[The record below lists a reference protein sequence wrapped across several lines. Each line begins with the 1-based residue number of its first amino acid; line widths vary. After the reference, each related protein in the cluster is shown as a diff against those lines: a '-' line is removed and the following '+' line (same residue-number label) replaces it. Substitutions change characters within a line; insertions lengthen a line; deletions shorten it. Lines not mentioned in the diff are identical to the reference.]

1 LHRRYPG
8 GRTQAAREVSTM
20 TLLADRV
27 DAGVLT
33 IEISRAERGNALSCA
48 LQMEL
53 AETWERFESDDR
65 LSVAVLKGAPEVFS
79 IGHDVAELAADASV
93 SPVAEVS
100 MFPLHLS
107 KPVIAAI
114 DGPCYGLGFEL
125 ALACDLRVA
134 GDGALFGFAD
144 PHLFVPYRV
153 ASVLLPRMTF
163 LGESLD
169 LLFSG
174 RILDAAKMRELGL
187 VSERTAKGCAGLRAS
202 EIAHDMVRRLGGHGG
217 FRKQAIWR
225 LSGIPL
231 PAAMQFARASQ

>member
-1 LHRRYPG
+1 
-8 GRTQAAREVSTM
+8 M
-20 TLLADRV
+20 TLIADRS

-33 IEISRAERGNALSCA
+33 IEISRADRGNALSRT
-48 LQMEL
+48 LQMQL
-53 AETWERFESDDR
+53 AETWERFENDES
-65 LSVAVLKGAPEVFS
+65 LSVAVLKGAPDVFS

-93 SPVAEVS
+93 SPVADVS

-107 KPVIAAI
+107 KPVIAAME
-114 DGPCYGLGFEL
+114 GPCYGLGFEL

-153 ASVLLPRMTF
+153 AAVLLPRMTF

-187 VSERTAKGCAGLRAS
+187 VSEHIAKGCAGMRAC
-202 EIAHDMVRRLGGHGG
+202 ELAHDMVRRFGRHGG

-231 PAAMQFARASQ
+231 PAAMQLARASQ